1 MFDTIFLR
9 QFSGADGTAAD
20 INQDGKINA
29 VDARWI
35 LQIAS
40 GRRLALMLDTQTDY
54 VMAW

>member
-1 MFDTIFLR
+1 MVGAIFLR
-9 QFSGADGTAAD
+9 QFSAAESTAAD

-54 VMAW
+54 FMAW